1 LFIPVILGFLT
12 DKRDSQGAG
21 SIGIAS
27 LLNQDGDGGVLVDVA
42 RFLLNPTTGQKPGNL
57 LTNLLKDLFGK
68 KN

>member
-12 DKRDSQGAG
+12 DKRAG

-57 LTNLLKDLFGK
+57 LTNLLKGLFGK